1 MCYFRRLDRLQLKR
15 CEEYSCYELL
25 RPGFTRISLPYF
37 ITDTEIAFVME
48 ALKMVATEGWKLLP
62 QYVIIPE
69 TGEWRHHTNSMCK
82 DRKWLGS
89 IRYTDGKMT
98 MNERKISGPGVFPQ
112 TYQDCLQTARNL
124 FNRSRKTAHRSPLPD
139 QGIIFDERSNRLR
152 WFVLPSEAQ
161 DLLLG
166 NSQNVKQDVPFDPVT
181 SSRRSF
187 IDSNDIEMI
196 SISAPLSSNNSS
208 PRHFSLSS
216 LDDHRV
222 KETLSPLPQFNY
234 DFINQLQ
241 CQNNVK
247 FAIGDVVRNTQSTS
261 MGNFQHPNL
270 VDQQNLLRERCY
282 SLNSVSPMLS
292 PQTRASLG
300 MHSRQRQCSC
310 SSQTELPSFESD
322 LNLSPTHS
330 LCNLPGG
337 SFSDCSLV
345 GRGSP
350 YSQNVSQDTDDLQ
363 AYVEEVTKELAT
375 TIKSEIR
382 GVINKVEDVLE
393 NSENMDSSLNSFA
406 NNDRHGSGSEDGRS
420 DSISVNEVAE
430 YIVEAS
436 KNMADQVKSEIRDVV
451 SAVDVFIAPDGPEKS
466 IYSRASSSCS
476 EHDKLTGAIPK
487 RISPIGKRLSV
498 DGGVFPIIKTN
509 SSTKLND
516 MDQQSAVSDDGKNK
530 KLWPMIGSISSQD
543 SGINMSFHEHDFV
556 STEDHNQ
563 RSSSESSVCRKKGL
577 KKQKDN
583 NSDTSGLD
591 DSIEECKYK
600 WHHPPK
606 NIWTSALEVCI

>member
-1 MCYFRRLDRLQLKR
+1 MSDA
-15 CEEYSCYELL
+15 EV
-25 RPGFTRISLPYF
+25 G
-37 ITDTEIAFVME
+37 FVME

-62 QYVIIPE
+62 QYVMIPE

-82 DRKWLGS
+82 DRKWLGA
-89 IRYTDGKMT
+89 IRYVDGKMT

-124 FNRSRKTAHRSPLPD
+124 FNRSRKTAHRNPLPD
-139 QGIIFDERSNRLR
+139 QGIVFDDRSNRLR

-187 IDSNDIEMI
+187 IENDIEMI

-208 PRHFSLSS
+208 PRHFSLSAI
-216 LDDHRV
+216 DDQRV
-222 KETLSPLPQFNY
+222 REPLSPMQFNY
-234 DFINQLQ
+234 DFMNQ
-241 CQNNVK
+241 CQNNVN

-261 MGNFQHPNL
+261 MGNFQQNL
-270 VDQQNLLRERCY
+270 IEQQNLRERCY

-310 SSQTELPSFESD
+310 SSQTEMQSIESD

-350 YSQNVSQDTDDLQ
+350 FYQNVSQDTDDLQ

-382 GVINKVEDVLE
+382 GVISKVEDVLE

-430 YIVEAS
+430 YIVEVS

-451 SAVDVFIAPDGPEKS
+451 SAVDVFIAPEGPEKS

-487 RISPIGKRLSV
+487 RLSPIGKRLSV

-543 SGINMSFHEHDFV
+543 SGINMSFHEPDFL
-556 STEDHNQ
+556 SAEENNQ
-563 RSSSESSVCRKKGL
+563 RSSSESSVCKKKGE
-577 KKQKDN
+577 KKQK
-583 NSDTSGLD
+583 STEMSSLD
-591 DSIEECKYK
+591 YGEEYRFK

-606 NIWTSALEVCI
+606 NVWTGALEVSIFILFYNMSC